1 VRPSTAAVLA
11 FAWLAAFNLRSGFI
25 GIGPVLPA
33 LTVDL
38 GLSFAQA
45 SFLVAVP
52 TLMMGLMAVPGG
64 ALVDRWGPSPVIA
77 VGLTLVAVG
86 GGCARSRRGSCSCWR

>member
-1 VRPSTAAVLA
+1 MRPSTASVLA
-11 FAWLAAFNLRSGFI
+11 LAWLAAFNLRSGFI
-25 GIGPVLPA
+25 GIGPALPA

-64 ALVDRWGPSPVIA
+64 ALSI
-77 VGLTLVAVG
+77 VGAP
-86 GGCARSRRGSCSCWR
+86 R